1 MKKIEIIALM
11 ILLAFSMSPM
21 HPAGVVTQGAAPISI
36 TTPELVFN
44 TTNVTVNFQI
54 DQWVP
59 WIPMSGQV
67 ELYYWKRDFTSYVD
81 VYVELLSTG
90 YKVSTWGTPT
100 IVGNNITVNAESW
113 HWTGVSLPV
122 VLYDSHTYDLG
133 ILSAGNYVFKFS
145 VWGIPVK
152 DITFSLAP
160 CARNIN
166 TGLNYSTIQAAI
178 DAPETLD
185 GHTIVCDAGNYTE
198 NVDVYKSLKI
208 IGAGAELT
216 RYIPPELDDG
226 IDCTAG
232 NVTIQGFTITSV
244 PGYSTVFLDKVN
256 NCNISGNIITGKGSG
271 ITLKGSNDNT
281 VSDNRISS
289 LPGNGI
295 SIEDSS
301 QRNRVINNRLNLN
314 HYGIGLLNASNY
326 NVVEENFVNSST
338 WDGIRLNW
346 QGSNYAPVA
355 FNNITNNIIS
365 HNYDG
370 IFLDYSSN
378 NNLVSD
384 NMASDNYIGIRL
396 RQTNSST
403 VVRNTVISNSYRGI
417 SAESSYANT
426 IDDNFLNNTDN
437 AWDNGANAW
446 NEPFPIGAFPPTPI
460 NIIGGYFMGGN
471 YWSDNPNPADADGDG
486 IGDTAYNVVGGTNL
500 DHLPLVTEQ
509 PIFIASIMTP
519 EGEPYPFD
527 TFSVSNGTWRRE
539 FTNSTHVV
547 IQVPTNFTLA
557 YSYVFD
563 VVYKTVVRGIQLSF
577 ASRSVRRFA
586 FYVIDWKNAEVRTR
600 PYITVAEEPV
610 DDAKLT
616 WEYNYTTNTLSYNL
630 TRQSGKWAM
639 LSVMFDVGGFEGH
652 NWAITVDPA
661 NNNKCALHQEPN
673 PGNLPNPPPGP
684 CTDLSWTHIS
694 PQPPEKIPLL
704 LAGSLTFQEIP
715 GYLGCLR
722 IKHVMYEGSLV
733 ASVTNNTLLRNIN
746 GTLVPQNF
754 VDPQYA
760 VPQGSYLLEI
770 QDLPTE
776 YFVPK
781 LPVKVLAGTNSG
793 YRKTILEIN
802 ALNTAEINPWNF
814 TIIAELDPLFSFA
827 SFSCTH
833 DQIRKMLWVNVTT
846 EAKMYDSWGCFVLP
860 KDQMVRALTAYSGN
874 ASYQLRELYNY
885 TEQTVGNYTIVAV
898 RIPPEIDHLALN
910 YIVSANNNA
919 IMDVAP
925 LKTVVGQG
933 YSANTNVTV
942 YCGVPAEPMNITL
955 YANQTIIGTLT
966 NVTLACGNCTT
977 ITFPWNTTGFAKG
990 NYTMCACAWPVPGE
1004 TDTSDNNFT
1013 MYAVKIT
1020 IPGDINGDFTVDIYD
1035 ALTLAGAYNSKPN
1048 SPNWNLNADINGDN
1062 MVDIY
1067 DAIIL
1072 AGNFNKRVP

>member
-1 MKKIEIIALM
+1 M

-44 TTNVTVNFQI
+44 TTNVTVNYQI

-67 ELYYWKRDFTSYVD
+67 ELYYRKSDFTSYVD
-81 VYVELLSTG
+81 VYVELPSTG
-90 YKVSTWGTPT
+90 YKVSSWGTPT
-100 IVGNNITVNAESW
+100 IVRNNITVNAESW

-133 ILSAGNYVFKFS
+133 ILPAGNYFFNFS
-145 VWGIPVK
+145 VWGSPVK
-152 DITFSLAP
+152 DITFSLAR

-185 GHTIVCDAGNYTE
+185 GHTLRCDAGNYTE
-198 NVDVYKSLKI
+198 NVHVYKSLKI
-208 IGAGAELT
+208 IGAGPTLALS
-216 RYIPPELDDG
+216 IPFEPSDTFSV
-226 IDCTAG
+226 TASD
-232 NVTIQGFTITSV
+232 VTIEGFTVQSV
-244 PGYSTVFLDKVN
+244 SGYSAVRLDKADNCKLSN
-256 NCNISGNIITGKGSG
+256 NTITGEGGG
-271 ITLKGSNDNT
+271 ITLSNSSDNT
-281 VSDNRISS
+281 VANNVILS

-295 SIEDSS
+295 WITDSS
-301 QRNRVINNRLNLN
+301 QRNTIVENSLNLD
-314 HYGIGLLNASNY
+314 HYGIVLLNASNY
-326 NVVEENFVNSST
+326 NVVEDNFVNSST

-355 FNNITNNIIS
+355 FNNITNNIIC

-370 IFLDYSSN
+370 IFLDYPSN

-426 IDDNFLNNTDN
+426 IDDNFLNNTSN
-437 AWDNGANAW
+437 AWDDGKNDW
-446 NEPFPIGAFPPTPI
+446 NMTYQTGS
-460 NIIGGYFMGGN
+460 NIIGGPYMGGN

-486 IGDTAYNVVGGTNL
+486 IGDTAYNVAGGTNL

-509 PIFIASIMTP
+509 PIFIASCMTP
-519 EGEPYPFD
+519 EREPYPFD
-527 TFSVSNGTWRRE
+527 ILCISNGTWRRE
-539 FTNSTHVV
+539 FTNVTHVV
-547 IQVPTNFTLA
+547 TQAPTNATYTLRYSWKGDEMLYRIRLAIPLGESREFDFYALDLEEIFTVGLR
-557 YSYVFD
+557 V
-563 VVYKTVVRGIQLSF
+563 
-577 ASRSVRRFA
+577 
-586 FYVIDWKNAEVRTR
+586 R
-600 PYITVAEEPV
+600 PYILFQEVGANASLSWNWDPASLTLNWTLIHSRHVAIDV
-610 DDAKLT
+610 TIDDNT
-616 WEYNYTTNTLSYNL
+616 NETPNYTAESDCEHEMDTLVITPTRTYTETNCLDEYYSNENTTS
-630 TRQSGKWAM
+630 TSSIVFR
-639 LSVMFDVGGFEGH
+639 E
-652 NWAITVDPA
+652 IDPA
-661 NNNKCALHQEPN
+661 FGTIMVTGLWRDSRIDILKTLR
-673 PGNLPNPPPGP
+673 NLEGVEYPSQS
-684 CTDLSWTHIS
+684 L
-694 PQPPEKIPLL
+694 IPL
-704 LAGSLTFQEIP
+704 
-715 GYLGCLR
+715 Y
-722 IKHVMYEGSLV
+722 V
-733 ASVTNNTLLRNIN
+733 
-746 GTLVPQNF
+746 
-754 VDPQYA
+754 
-760 VPQGSYLLEI
+760 VPQGNY
-770 QDLPTE
+770 
-776 YFVPK
+776 
-781 LPVKVLAGTNSG
+781 
-793 YRKTILEIN
+793 ILECI
-802 ALNTAEINPWNF
+802 AEEYVPLQLPLNVESGKGTIFDTYLQKTADLELYAF
-814 TIIAELDPLFSFA
+814 SIIAENPFA
-827 SFSCTH
+827 ESSYSGLTH
-833 DQIRKMLWVNVTT
+833 SPANKTIKVNVDT
-846 EAKMYDSWGCFVLP
+846 ETIHDWWGCFVLP
-860 KDQMVRALTAYSGN
+860 KDRMVRTLTAYSGN
-874 ASYQLRELYNY
+874 ASYRLRELYNY

-898 RIPPEIDHLALN
+898 RIPPEIDHLTLN
-910 YIVSANNNA
+910 YIVSVNNNA

-933 YSANTNVTV
+933 YSANINVTV
-942 YCGVPAEPMNITL
+942 YDGVPAEPMNITL

-977 ITFPWNTTGFAKG
+977 ITFPWNTTSFAKG
-990 NYTMCACAWPVPGE
+990 NYAICACAWPVPGE
-1004 TDTSDNNFT
+1004 TDDSDNNFT